1 MKGLV
6 CMRLKVNKS
15 KNSINYYIITDIKTK
30 QGKRST
36 KVFKKLGNEQEILK
50 ISDGLSPLEWA
61 KKQLEIV
68 NKQLEEKNLKIT
80 AEFVQSNIIDQDRQL
95 IFNCGYLFLQD
106 IYYSLGLD
114 KICNDISDKYRI
126 KYDLNSVLANLIYTR
141 IIEPSSKLSAFETAK
156 SFLEQP
162 NFELQNIYRALEI
175 ISKETEN
182 IEASVYKNSLNVVNR
197 NTKIL
202 YYDCTNYFFEI
213 EEAEGIKQYGK
224 NKENRP
230 LPIVQM
236 GLFMD
241 GDGFPLAFVID
252 SGNTNEQITLKP
264 LEKQIIKDF
273 ELSKFV
279 VCTDAGLASHEN
291 RIFNNIQDRSFIVT
305 QSLKKI
311 KGHLKDWALS
321 KEDWHK
327 LNSNKL
333 INLNDIDNSSS
344 NEEIYYKERWINE
357 NGLEQRLIVSY
368 SPKYAAY
375 QKNLRT
381 NQIERAKNLINNP
394 TTISKNRQNDPKRF
408 IKFSSI
414 TNDGEIAEKKV
425 FSLNQSAIDNEAMFD
440 GFYAV
445 CTTLED
451 DISEIIKVNK
461 RRWEIEESFRILKS
475 DFKARPVYLKR
486 DDRIKAHFTTC
497 FLALLIYRILEHKLG
512 EKYTSSKIIDTLR
525 NMNMMKLDGVG
536 YIPTYTRTSLTDDL
550 HKVFKF
556 RTDHEITILKD
567 MKKILNSTKKQEK
580 SRIFQ

>member
-1 MKGLV
+1 
-6 CMRLKVNKS
+6 MRLKVNKS
-15 KNSINYYIITDIKTK
+15 KNSINYYIITDTKTK
-30 QGKRST
+30 DGKRST

-50 ISDGLSPLEWA
+50 ISNGESPLEWA
-61 KKQLEIV
+61 KKQVDIV
-68 NKQLEEKNLKIT
+68 NKQIEEKTLKIT
-80 AEFVQSNIIDQDRQL
+80 AEFSQSNLIEENKQL
-95 IFNCGYLFLQD
+95 SFNCGYLFLQD

-114 KICNDISDKYRI
+114 KICNVISDKYRI
-126 KYDLNSVLANLIYTR
+126 KYNLNSILSNLIYTR

-156 SFLEQP
+156 TFLEQP
-162 NFELQNIYRALEI
+162 DFELQNIYRALGI
-175 ISKETEN
+175 IANETEN
-182 IEASVYKNSLNVVNR
+182 IESAVYKNSLNVVNR
-197 NTKIL
+197 NTKVL

-224 NKENRP
+224 SKENRP

-252 SGNTNEQITLKP
+252 SGNTNEQVTLKP

-279 VCTDAGLASHEN
+279 VCTDAGLASIEN
-291 RIFNNIQDRSFIVT
+291 RKFNEVQDRSFIVT

-311 KGHLKDWALS
+311 KGHLKEWALS
-321 KEDWHK
+321 KDGWHK
-327 LNSNKL
+327 LNSKKI

-344 NEEIYYKERWINE
+344 NEEIFYKERWINE
-357 NGLEQRLIVSY
+357 NGLSQRLIVSY

-375 QKNLRT
+375 QKAVRNS
-381 NQIERAKNLINNP
+381 QVERAQKLINNP
-394 TTISKNRQNDPKRF
+394 SSVSRNRQNDPKRF
-408 IKFSSI
+408 IKSTSV
-414 TNDGEIAEKKV
+414 TSDGEVADKKV
-425 FSLNQSAIDNEAMFD
+425 LALNQSAIDSESAFD

-497 FLALLIYRILEHKLG
+497 FLALLIYRILEHKLNG
-512 EKYTSSKIIDTLR
+512 KFTSSQIINTLR
-525 NMNMMKLDGVG
+525 NMNLRNLDGVG
-536 YIPTYTRTSLTDDL
+536 FIPTYTRTPVTNAL
-550 HKVFKF
+550 HSTFKF
-556 RTDHEITILKD
+556 RTDTEITTLKE
-567 MKKILNSTKKQEK
+567 MKKILNLTKK
-580 SRIFQ
+580 

>member
-1 MKGLV
+1 
-6 CMRLKVNKS
+6 MRLSLVKS
-15 KNSINYYIITDIKTK
+15 KNAIQFYVIKSFRNSNGKNTSKIIE
-30 QGKRST
+30 
-36 KVFKKLGNEQEILK
+36 KLGN
-50 ISDGLSPLEWA
+50 LEEVTKKANGQDPVQWA
-61 KKQLEIV
+61 KEYINTLNEK
-68 NKQLEEKNLKIT
+68 EKNESLDIIAKFSPSTQIPKD
-80 AEFVQSNIIDQDRQL
+80 VQNSYNG
-95 IFNCGYLFLQD
+95 GYLFLQD

-114 KICNDISDKYRI
+114 KICNDISAKYRI

-224 NKENRP
+224 SKENRP

-252 SGNTNEQITLKP
+252 SGNTNEQVTLKP

-375 QKNLRT
+375 QKNLRA

-394 TTISKNRQNDPKRF
+394 STISKNRQNDPKRF
-408 IKFSSI
+408 IKSSSI

>member
-1 MKGLV
+1 
-6 CMRLKVNKS
+6 MRLKVNKS

-30 QGKRST
+30 DGKRST

-50 ISDGLSPLEWA
+50 ISNGESPLEWA
-61 KKQLEIV
+61 KKQVDIV
-68 NKQLEEKNLKIT
+68 NKQIEEKTLKIT
-80 AEFVQSNIIDQDRQL
+80 AEFSQSNLIEENKQL
-95 IFNCGYLFLQD
+95 SFNCGYLFLQD
-106 IYYSLGLD
+106 IYYSLGLG
-114 KICNDISDKYRI
+114 KICNVISDKYRI
-126 KYDLNSVLANLIYTR
+126 KYNLNSILSNLIYTR

-156 SFLEQP
+156 TFLEQP
-162 NFELQNIYRALEI
+162 DFELQNIYRALGI
-175 ISKETEN
+175 IANETEN
-182 IEASVYKNSLNVVNR
+182 IESAVYKNSLNVVNR
-197 NTKIL
+197 NTKVL

-252 SGNTNEQITLKP
+252 SGNTNEQVTLKP

-279 VCTDAGLASHEN
+279 VCTDAGLASREN
-291 RIFNNIQDRSFIVT
+291 RIFNNIQERSFIVT

-311 KGHLKDWALS
+311 KGHLKDWALD
-321 KEDWHK
+321 KDGWHK
-327 LNSNKL
+327 LNSKKL
-333 INLNDIDNSSS
+333 VNLNDIDNSSS
-344 NEEIYYKERWINE
+344 SEEIYYKERWINE
-357 NGLEQRLIVSY
+357 NDLSQRLIVSY

-375 QKNLRT
+375 QRSVRT
-381 NQIERAKNLINNP
+381 SQIERALKLINNP
-394 TTISKNRQNDPKRF
+394 SSVSRNRQNDPKRF
-408 IKFSSI
+408 VKSASV
-414 TNDGEIAEKKV
+414 TADGEIADKRV
-425 FSLNQSAIDNEAMFD
+425 LSLNQDAIDNEAMFD

-497 FLALLIYRILEHKLG
+497 FLALLIYRILEHKLD
-512 EKYTSSKIIDTLR
+512 EKYTSSKIIQTLR
-525 NMNMMKLDGVG
+525 DMNFFKKEGCG
-536 YIPTYTRTSLTDDL
+536 YAPTYMRTDLTDSI
-550 HKVFKF
+550 HEVFKF
-556 RTDHEITILKD
+556 RTDIE
-567 MKKILNSTKKQEK
+567 MVSFSMMRKIFKQTKNH
-580 SRIFQ
+580 

>member
-6 CMRLKVNKS
+6 LMRLKVNKS
-15 KNSINYYIITDIKTK
+15 KNSINYYIITDTKTK
-30 QGKRST
+30 DGKRTT

-50 ISDGLSPLEWA
+50 ISNGESPLEWA
-61 KKQLEIV
+61 KKQVDIV
-68 NKQLEEKNLKIT
+68 NKQIEEKTLKIT
-80 AEFVQSNIIDQDRQL
+80 AEFSQSNLIEENKQL
-95 IFNCGYLFLQD
+95 SFNCGYLFLQD

-114 KICNDISDKYRI
+114 KICNVISDKYRI
-126 KYDLNSVLANLIYTR
+126 KYNLNSILSNLIYTR

-156 SFLEQP
+156 TFLEQP
-162 NFELQNIYRALEI
+162 DFELQNIYRAVGI
-175 ISKETEN
+175 IANETEN
-182 IEASVYKNSLNVVNR
+182 IESAVYKNSLNVVNR

-224 NKENRP
+224 SKENRP

-252 SGNTNEQITLKP
+252 SGNTNEQVTLKP

-279 VCTDAGLASHEN
+279 VCTDAGLASIEN
-291 RIFNNIQDRSFIVT
+291 RKFNEVQDRSFIVT

-311 KGHLKDWALS
+311 KGHLKEWALS
-321 KEDWHK
+321 EDGWHK
-327 LNSNKL
+327 LNSKKI

-344 NEEIYYKERWINE
+344 NEEIFYKERWINE
-357 NGLEQRLIVSY
+357 NGLSQRLIVSY

-375 QKNLRT
+375 QKAVRNS
-381 NQIERAKNLINNP
+381 QVERAQKLINNP
-394 TTISKNRQNDPKRF
+394 SSVSRNRQNDPKRF
-408 IKFSSI
+408 IKSTSV
-414 TNDGEIAEKKV
+414 TRDGEVADKRV
-425 FSLNQSAIDNEAMFD
+425 LALNQSAIDSESAFD

-497 FLALLIYRILEHKLG
+497 FLALLIYRILEHKLNG
-512 EKYTSSKIIDTLR
+512 KFTSSQIINTLR
-525 NMNMMKLDGVG
+525 NMNLRNLDGVG
-536 YIPTYTRTSLTDDL
+536 FIPTYTRTPITNAL
-550 HKVFKF
+550 HTNFNF
-556 RTDHEITILKD
+556 RTDTEITTLKE
-567 MKKILNSTKKQEK
+567 MKKILNLTKK
-580 SRIFQ
+580 

>member
-1 MKGLV
+1 
-6 CMRLKVNKS
+6 MRLKVNKS
-15 KNSINYYIITDIKTK
+15 KNSINYYIITDTKTK
-30 QGKRST
+30 DGKRST

-50 ISDGLSPLEWA
+50 ISNGESPLEWA
-61 KKQLEIV
+61 KKQVDMV
-68 NKQLEEKNLKIT
+68 NKQIEEKTLKIT
-80 AEFVQSNIIDQDRQL
+80 AEFSQSNLIEENKQL
-95 IFNCGYLFLQD
+95 SFNCGYLFLQD

-114 KICNDISDKYRI
+114 KICNIISDKYRI
-126 KYDLNSVLANLIYTR
+126 KYNLNSILSNLIYTR

-156 SFLEQP
+156 TFLEQP
-162 NFELQNIYRALEI
+162 DFELQNIYRALGI
-175 ISKETEN
+175 IANETEN
-182 IEASVYKNSLNVVNR
+182 IESAVYKNSLNVVNR
-197 NTKIL
+197 NTKVL

-224 NKENRP
+224 SKENRP

-252 SGNTNEQITLKP
+252 SGNTNEQVTLKP

-279 VCTDAGLASHEN
+279 VCTDAGLASIEN
-291 RIFNNIQDRSFIVT
+291 RKFNEVQDRSFIVT

-311 KGHLKDWALS
+311 KGHLKEWALS
-321 KEDWHK
+321 KDGWHK
-327 LNSNKL
+327 LNSKKI

-344 NEEIYYKERWINE
+344 NEEIFYKERWINE
-357 NGLEQRLIVSY
+357 NGLSQRLIVSY

-375 QKNLRT
+375 QKAVRNS
-381 NQIERAKNLINNP
+381 QVERAQKLINTP
-394 TTISKNRQNDPKRF
+394 SSVSRNRQNDPKRF
-408 IKFSSI
+408 IKSTSL
-414 TNDGEIAEKKV
+414 TSDGEVADKKV
-425 FSLNQSAIDNEAMFD
+425 LALNQSAIDSESAFD

-461 RRWEIEESFRILKS
+461 RRWEIEESFRILKT

-497 FLALLIYRILEHKLG
+497 FLALLIYRILEHKLNN
-512 EKYTSSKIIDTLR
+512 KFTSSQIIDTLR
-525 NMNMMKLDGVG
+525 DMDLRELEGVG
-536 YIPTYTRTSLTDDL
+536 YIPTYKRTSITNAL
-550 HKVFKF
+550 HSTFKF
-556 RTDHEITILKD
+556 RTDTEITTLKE
-567 MKKILNSTKKQEK
+567 MKKILNLTKK
-580 SRIFQ
+580 

>member
-1 MKGLV
+1 
-6 CMRLKVNKS
+6 MRLKVNKS
-15 KNSINYYIITDIKTK
+15 KNSINYYIITDTKTK
-30 QGKRST
+30 DGKRST

-50 ISDGLSPLEWA
+50 ISNGESPLEWA
-61 KKQLEIV
+61 KKQVDIV
-68 NKQLEEKNLKIT
+68 NKQIEEKTLKIT
-80 AEFVQSNIIDQDRQL
+80 AEFSQSNLIEENKQL
-95 IFNCGYLFLQD
+95 SFNCGYLFLQD

-114 KICNDISDKYRI
+114 KICNVISDKYRI
-126 KYDLNSVLANLIYTR
+126 KYNLNSILSNLIYTR

-156 SFLEQP
+156 TFLEQP
-162 NFELQNIYRALEI
+162 DFELQNIYRALGI
-175 ISKETEN
+175 IANETED
-182 IEASVYKNSLNVVNR
+182 IESAVYKNSLNVVNR

-224 NKENRP
+224 SKENRP

-252 SGNTNEQITLKP
+252 SGNTNEQVTLKP

-279 VCTDAGLASHEN
+279 VCTDAGLASIEN
-291 RIFNNIQDRSFIVT
+291 RKFNEVQDRSFIVT

-311 KGHLKDWALS
+311 KGHLKEWALS
-321 KEDWHK
+321 KDGWHK
-327 LNSNKL
+327 LNSKKI
-333 INLNDIDNSSS
+333 INLNDINNSSS
-344 NEEIYYKERWINE
+344 NEEIFYKERWINE
-357 NGLEQRLIVSY
+357 NGLSQRLIVSY

-375 QKNLRT
+375 QKAVRNS
-381 NQIERAKNLINNP
+381 QVERAQKLINNP
-394 TTISKNRQNDPKRF
+394 SSVSRNRQNDPKRF
-408 IKFSSI
+408 IKSTSV
-414 TNDGEIAEKKV
+414 TRDGEVADKKV
-425 FSLNQSAIDNEAMFD
+425 LALNQSAIDSESAFD

-497 FLALLIYRILEHKLG
+497 FLALLIYRILEHKLNG
-512 EKYTSSKIIDTLR
+512 KFTSSQIINTLR
-525 NMNMMKLDGVG
+525 NMNLRNLEGVG
-536 YIPTYTRTSLTDDL
+536 FIPTYTRTPITNAL
-550 HKVFKF
+550 HTNFNF
-556 RTDHEITILKD
+556 RTDTEITTLKE
-567 MKKILNSTKKQEK
+567 MKKILNLTKK
-580 SRIFQ
+580 

>member
-1 MKGLV
+1 
-6 CMRLKVNKS
+6 MRLKVNKS
-15 KNSINYYIITDIKTK
+15 KNSINYYIITDTKTK
-30 QGKRST
+30 DGKRST

-50 ISDGLSPLEWA
+50 ISNGESPLEWA
-61 KKQLEIV
+61 KKQVDIV
-68 NKQLEEKNLKIT
+68 NKQIEEKTLKIT
-80 AEFVQSNIIDQDRQL
+80 AEFSQSNLIEENKQL
-95 IFNCGYLFLQD
+95 SFNCGYLFLQD

-114 KICNDISDKYRI
+114 KICNVISDKYRI
-126 KYDLNSVLANLIYTR
+126 KYNLNSILSNLIYTR

-156 SFLEQP
+156 TFLEQP
-162 NFELQNIYRALEI
+162 DFELQNIYRALGI
-175 ISKETEN
+175 IANETED
-182 IEASVYKNSLNVVNR
+182 IESAVYKNSLNVVNR

-224 NKENRP
+224 SKENRP

-252 SGNTNEQITLKP
+252 SGNTNEQVTLKP

-279 VCTDAGLASHEN
+279 VCTDAGLASIEN
-291 RIFNNIQDRSFIVT
+291 RKFNEVQDRSFIVT

-311 KGHLKDWALS
+311 KGHLKEWALS
-321 KEDWHK
+321 KDGWHK
-327 LNSNKL
+327 LNSKKI

-344 NEEIYYKERWINE
+344 NEEIFYKERWINE
-357 NGLEQRLIVSY
+357 NGLSQRLIVSY

-375 QKNLRT
+375 QKAVRNS
-381 NQIERAKNLINNP
+381 QVERAQKLINNP
-394 TTISKNRQNDPKRF
+394 SSVSRNRQNDPKRF
-408 IKFSSI
+408 IKSTSV
-414 TNDGEIAEKKV
+414 TRDGEVADKRV
-425 FSLNQSAIDNEAMFD
+425 LALNQSAIDSESAFD

-497 FLALLIYRILEHKLG
+497 FLALLIYRILEHKLNG
-512 EKYTSSKIIDTLR
+512 KFTSSQIINTLR
-525 NMNMMKLDGVG
+525 NMNLRNLDGVG
-536 YIPTYTRTSLTDDL
+536 FIPTYTRTPITNAL
-550 HKVFKF
+550 HTNFNF
-556 RTDHEITILKD
+556 RTDTEITTLKE
-567 MKKILNSTKKQEK
+567 MKKILNLTKNKK
-580 SRIFQ
+580 ITHF

>member
-1 MKGLV
+1 
-6 CMRLKVNKS
+6 MRLSLVKS
-15 KNSINYYIITDIKTK
+15 KNAIQFYVIKSFRNSNGKNTSKIIE
-30 QGKRST
+30 
-36 KVFKKLGNEQEILK
+36 KLGN
-50 ISDGLSPLEWA
+50 LEEVTKKANGQDPVQWA
-61 KKQLEIV
+61 KEYINTLNEK
-68 NKQLEEKNLKIT
+68 EKNESLDIIAKFSPSTQIPKD
-80 AEFVQSNIIDQDRQL
+80 VQNSYNG
-95 IFNCGYLFLQD
+95 GYLFLQD

-114 KICNDISDKYRI
+114 KICNDISAKYRI

-224 NKENRP
+224 SKENRP

-252 SGNTNEQITLKP
+252 SGNTNEQVTLKP

-497 FLALLIYRILEHKLG
+497 FLALLIYRILEHKLS
-512 EKYTSSKIIDTLR
+512 EKYTSSKMIQTLR
-525 NMNMMKLDGVG
+525 ELNFFQKDGCG
-536 YIPTYTRTSLTDDL
+536 YVPIYTRTDLTDEL
-550 HKVFKF
+550 HDIFGF
-556 RTDHEITILKD
+556 RTDTEVIPFSK
-567 MKKILNSTKKQEK
+567 MKKIFKQTKKH
-580 SRIFQ
+580 

>member
-1 MKGLV
+1 
-6 CMRLKVNKS
+6 MRLSLVKS
-15 KNSINYYIITDIKTK
+15 KNAIQFYVIKSFRNGNGKNTSKIIE
-30 QGKRST
+30 
-36 KVFKKLGNEQEILK
+36 KLGN
-50 ISDGLSPLEWA
+50 LEEVTKKANGQDPVQWA
-61 KKQLEIV
+61 KEYINTLNEK
-68 NKQLEEKNLKIT
+68 EKNESLDIIAKFSPSTQIPKD
-80 AEFVQSNIIDQDRQL
+80 VQNSYNG
-95 IFNCGYLFLQD
+95 GYLFLQD

-114 KICNDISDKYRI
+114 KICNDISAKYRI

-252 SGNTNEQITLKP
+252 SGNTNEQVTLKP

-375 QKNLRT
+375 QKNLRA

-394 TTISKNRQNDPKRF
+394 STISKNRQNDPKRF
-408 IKFSSI
+408 IKSSSI

-512 EKYTSSKIIDTLR
+512 EKYTSSKIIQTLR
-525 NMNMMKLDGVG
+525 ELNFFPKDGCG
-536 YIPTYTRTSLTDDL
+536 YVPIYTRTDLTDEL
-550 HKVFKF
+550 HDIFGF
-556 RTDHEITILKD
+556 RTDTEVIPFSK
-567 MKKILNSTKKQEK
+567 MKKIFKQTKKH
-580 SRIFQ
+580 

>member
-1 MKGLV
+1 
-6 CMRLKVNKS
+6 MRLKVNKS
-15 KNSINYYIITDIKTK
+15 KNSINYYIITDFKTK

-36 KVFKKLGNEQEILK
+36 KVFKKLGNENEILK
-50 ISDGLSPLEWA
+50 ISEGLLPLEWA
-61 KKQLEIV
+61 KKQLDIV
-68 NKQLEEKNLKIT
+68 NKQLQEKQLKVTADFYQSNPIEKNK
-80 AEFVQSNIIDQDRQL
+80 QL
-95 IFNCGYLFLQD
+95 TFNCGYLFLQD

-114 KICNDISDKYRI
+114 KICKDISGKYRI
-126 KYDLNSVLANLIYTR
+126 KYDLNSVLSNLIYTR
-141 IIEPSSKLSAFETAK
+141 IIDPSSKLSAFETAK
-156 SFLEQP
+156 TFLEQP

-175 ISKETEN
+175 IANETEF
-182 IEASVYKNSLNVVNR
+182 IESAVYKNSLNVIER
-197 NTKIL
+197 NTNIL

-241 GDGFPLAFVID
+241 GNGLPLAFVID
-252 SGNTNEQITLKP
+252 SGNTNEQVTLKP

-279 VCTDAGLASHEN
+279 VCTDAGLASREN
-291 RIFNNIQDRSFIVT
+291 RIFNNIQERSFIVT

-321 KEDWHK
+321 KEGWHK
-327 LNSNKL
+327 LNSKQL
-333 INLNDIDNSSS
+333 INLNNIDNSSS

-357 NGLEQRLIVSY
+357 NNLSQRLIVSY
-368 SPKYAAY
+368 SPKYATY
-375 QKNLRT
+375 QKNVR
-381 NQIERAKNLINNP
+381 NSQIERAQKLINNP
-394 TTISKNRQNDPKRF
+394 SSVDKNRQNDPKRF
-408 IKFSSI
+408 VKSSSI
-414 TNDGEIAEKKV
+414 TADGEIADKKV
-425 FSLNQSAIDNEAMFD
+425 LSLNQSAIDNEAMFD

-451 DISEIIKVNK
+451 DICNIIKINK

-497 FLALLIYRILEHKLG
+497 FLALLIYRILEHKLD
-512 EKYTSSKIIDTLR
+512 EKYTSSKIIKTLR
-525 NMNMMKLDGVG
+525 DMNLRELEGVG
-536 YIPTYTRTSLTDDL
+536 YIPTYTRTTITDDL
-550 HKVFKF
+550 HNVFNF
-556 RTDHEITILKD
+556 RTDNEITILKD
-567 MKKILNSTKKQEK
+567 INKIFKNIKNK
-580 SRIFQ
+580 

>member
-1 MKGLV
+1 
-6 CMRLKVNKS
+6 MRLKVNKS
-15 KNSINYYIITDIKTK
+15 KNSINYYIITDTKTK
-30 QGKRST
+30 DGKRTT

-50 ISDGLSPLEWA
+50 ISNGESPLEWA
-61 KKQLEIV
+61 KKQVDIV
-68 NKQLEEKNLKIT
+68 NKQIEEKTLKIT
-80 AEFVQSNIIDQDRQL
+80 AEFSQSNLIEENKQL
-95 IFNCGYLFLQD
+95 SFNCGYLFLQD

-114 KICNDISDKYRI
+114 KICNVISDKYRI
-126 KYDLNSVLANLIYTR
+126 KYNLNSILSNLIYTR

-156 SFLEQP
+156 TFLEQP
-162 NFELQNIYRALEI
+162 DFELQNIYRALGI
-175 ISKETEN
+175 IANETEN
-182 IEASVYKNSLNVVNR
+182 IESAVYKNSLNVVNR

-224 NKENRP
+224 SKENRP

-252 SGNTNEQITLKP
+252 SGNTNEQVTLKP

-279 VCTDAGLASHEN
+279 VCTDAGLASIEN
-291 RIFNNIQDRSFIVT
+291 RKFNEVQDRSFIVT

-311 KGHLKDWALS
+311 KGHLKEWALS
-321 KEDWHK
+321 EDGWHK
-327 LNSNKL
+327 LNSKKI

-344 NEEIYYKERWINE
+344 NEEIFYKERWINE
-357 NGLEQRLIVSY
+357 NGLSQRLIVSY

-375 QKNLRT
+375 QKAVRNS
-381 NQIERAKNLINNP
+381 QVERAQKLINNP
-394 TTISKNRQNDPKRF
+394 SSVSRNRQNDPKRF
-408 IKFSSI
+408 IKSTSV
-414 TNDGEIAEKKV
+414 TRDGEVADKRV
-425 FSLNQSAIDNEAMFD
+425 LALNQSAIDSESAFD

-497 FLALLIYRILEHKLG
+497 FLALLIYRILEHKLNG
-512 EKYTSSKIIDTLR
+512 KFTSSQIINTLR
-525 NMNMMKLDGVG
+525 NMNLRNLDGVG
-536 YIPTYTRTSLTDDL
+536 FIPTYTRTPITNAL
-550 HKVFKF
+550 HTNFNF
-556 RTDHEITILKD
+556 RTDTEITTLKE
-567 MKKILNSTKKQEK
+567 MKKILNLTKK
-580 SRIFQ
+580 

>member
-1 MKGLV
+1 
-6 CMRLKVNKS
+6 MRLKVNKS
-15 KNSINYYIITDIKTK
+15 KNSINYYIITDFKTK

-36 KVFKKLGNEQEILK
+36 KVFKKLGNEKEILK
-50 ISDGLSPLEWA
+50 ISEGLAPLEWA
-61 KKQLEIV
+61 KKQLDIV
-68 NKQLEEKNLKIT
+68 NKQLQEKQLKVTADFYQSNPIEKNK
-80 AEFVQSNIIDQDRQL
+80 QL
-95 IFNCGYLFLQD
+95 SFNCGYLFLQN
-106 IYYSLGLD
+106 IYYSLGLN
-114 KICNDISDKYRI
+114 KICKDISDKYRI
-126 KYDLNSVLANLIYTR
+126 KYDLNSILSNLIYTR

-156 SFLEQP
+156 TFLEQP
-162 NFELQNIYRALEI
+162 NFQLQNIYRALEI
-175 ISKETEN
+175 IANETEF
-182 IEASVYKNSLNVVNR
+182 IESAVYKNSLNVVER
-197 NTKIL
+197 NTNIL

-241 GDGFPLAFVID
+241 GNGFPLAFVID
-252 SGNTNEQITLKP
+252 SGNTNEQVTLKP

-279 VCTDAGLASHEN
+279 VCTDAGLASREN
-291 RIFNNIQDRSFIVT
+291 RIFNNIQERSFIVT

-321 KEDWHK
+321 KEGWHK
-327 LNSNKL
+327 LNSKQL

-357 NGLEQRLIVSY
+357 NNLSQRLIVSY

-375 QKNLRT
+375 QKNVR
-381 NQIERAKNLINNP
+381 NSQIERAQKLINNP
-394 TTISKNRQNDPKRF
+394 SSVDKSRQNDPKRF
-408 IKFSSI
+408 VKSSSI
-414 TNDGEIAEKKV
+414 TADGEIADKKV
-425 FSLNQSAIDNEAMFD
+425 LSLNQSAIDNEAMFD

-451 DISEIIKVNK
+451 DISNIIKINK

-512 EKYTSSKIIDTLR
+512 EKYTSSKIIKTLR
-525 NMNMMKLDGVG
+525 DMNLRELEGVG
-536 YIPTYTRTSLTDDL
+536 YIPTYTRTTITDDL
-550 HKVFKF
+550 HNVFNF
-556 RTDHEITILKD
+556 RTDNEITILKD
-567 MKKILNSTKKQEK
+567 INKIFKNIKNK
-580 SRIFQ
+580 

>member
-1 MKGLV
+1 
-6 CMRLKVNKS
+6 MRLSLVKS
-15 KNSINYYIITDIKTK
+15 KNATQFYVIKSFRDSNGKNTSKIIE
-30 QGKRST
+30 
-36 KVFKKLGNEQEILK
+36 KLGNLEEVTKKANGQDPI
-50 ISDGLSPLEWA
+50 EWA
-61 KKQLEIV
+61 KKYIQILNE
-68 NKQLEEKNLKIT
+68 KEKNESL
-80 AEFVQSNIIDQDRQL
+80 VIIAKFSPSTQIPKDIQ
-95 IFNCGYLFLQD
+95 NSYNGGYLFLQD

-114 KICNDISDKYRI
+114 KICQDISDKYRI
-126 KYDLNSVLANLIYTR
+126 KYDLNSVLSNLIYTR

-175 ISKETEN
+175 ISKETEY
-182 IEASVYKNSLNVVNR
+182 IESAVYKNSLNVVDR

-213 EEAEGIKQYGK
+213 EEAEGLKQYGK

-241 GDGFPLAFVID
+241 GNGFPLAFVID
-252 SGNTNEQITLKP
+252 SGNTNEQVTLKP

-279 VCTDAGLASHEN
+279 VCTDAGLASREN
-291 RIFNNIQDRSFIVT
+291 RIFNNIQERSFIVT

-311 KGHLKDWALS
+311 KGHLKDWALD
-321 KEDWHK
+321 KNGWHK
-327 LNSNKL
+327 LNSKKS
-333 INLNDIDNSSS
+333 INLNDINNSSS
-344 NEEIYYKERWINE
+344 NEEVYYKERWINE
-357 NGLEQRLIVSY
+357 NDLSQRLIVSY

-375 QKNLRT
+375 QKSVRNS
-381 NQIERAKNLINNP
+381 QIERAQKLINSP
-394 TTISKNRQNDPKRF
+394 SSVDKNRQNDPKRF
-408 IKFSSI
+408 VKSASV
-414 TNDGEIAEKKV
+414 TADGEIADKKV
-425 FSLNQSAIDNEAMFD
+425 LSLNQSAIDNEAMFD

-451 DISEIIKVNK
+451 DISDIIKVNK

-512 EKYTSSKIIDTLR
+512 EKYTSGKIIKTLKD
-525 NMNMMKLDGVG
+525 MSFFKKEGCG
-536 YIPTYTRTSLTDDL
+536 YAPTYMRTDLTDSL
-550 HKVFKF
+550 HETFKF
-556 RTDHEITILKD
+556 RTDIEMVSFSM
-567 MKKILNSTKKQEK
+567 MKKIFKQTKNH
-580 SRIFQ
+580 

>member
-1 MKGLV
+1 
-6 CMRLKVNKS
+6 MRLSLVKS
-15 KNSINYYIITDIKTK
+15 KNAIQFYVIKSFRNSNGKNTSKIIE
-30 QGKRST
+30 
-36 KVFKKLGNEQEILK
+36 KLGN
-50 ISDGLSPLEWA
+50 LEEVTKKANGQDPVQWA
-61 KKQLEIV
+61 KEYINTLNEK
-68 NKQLEEKNLKIT
+68 EKNESLDIIAKFSPSTQIPKD
-80 AEFVQSNIIDQDRQL
+80 VQNSYNG
-95 IFNCGYLFLQD
+95 GYLFLQD

-114 KICNDISDKYRI
+114 KICNDISAKYRI

-252 SGNTNEQITLKP
+252 SGNTNEQVTLKP

-375 QKNLRT
+375 QKNLRA

-394 TTISKNRQNDPKRF
+394 STISKNRQNDPKRF
-408 IKFSSI
+408 IKSSSI

-497 FLALLIYRILEHKLG
+497 FLALLIYRILEHKLS
-512 EKYTSSKIIDTLR
+512 EKYTSSKMIQTLR
-525 NMNMMKLDGVG
+525 ELNFFQKDGCG
-536 YIPTYTRTSLTDDL
+536 YVPIYTRTDLTDEL
-550 HKVFKF
+550 HDIFGF
-556 RTDHEITILKD
+556 RTDTEVIPFSK
-567 MKKILNSTKKQEK
+567 MKKIFKQTKKH
-580 SRIFQ
+580 

>member
-1 MKGLV
+1 
-6 CMRLKVNKS
+6 MRLSLVKS
-15 KNSINYYIITDIKTK
+15 KNAIQFYVIKSFRDSNGKNTSKIIE
-30 QGKRST
+30 
-36 KVFKKLGNEQEILK
+36 KLGN
-50 ISDGLSPLEWA
+50 LEEVTKKANGQDPVQWA
-61 KKQLEIV
+61 KEYIDTLNEK
-68 NKQLEEKNLKIT
+68 EKNESLDIIAKFSPSI
-80 AEFVQSNIIDQDRQL
+80 QIPKNIQ
-95 IFNCGYLFLQD
+95 NSYNGGYLFLQD

-114 KICNDISDKYRI
+114 KICNDISAKYRI

-182 IEASVYKNSLNVVNR
+182 IEDSVYKNSLNVVNR

-252 SGNTNEQITLKP
+252 SGNTNEQVTLKP

-497 FLALLIYRILEHKLG
+497 FLALLIYRILEHKLEG
-512 EKYTSSKIIDTLR
+512 KYTSSKIIQTLR
-525 NMNMMKLDGVG
+525 DLNFFQKDGCG
-536 YIPTYTRTSLTDDL
+536 YVPIYTRTDLTDEL
-550 HKVFKF
+550 HDIFGF
-556 RTDHEITILKD
+556 RTDTEVIPFSK
-567 MKKILNSTKKQEK
+567 MKKIFKQTKKH
-580 SRIFQ
+580 

>member
-1 MKGLV
+1 
-6 CMRLKVNKS
+6 MRLKVNKS

-36 KVFKKLGNEQEILK
+36 KVFKKLGNEQDILK
-50 ISDGLSPLEWA
+50 ISNGIPPLEWA
-61 KKQLEIV
+61 NKQLEIV
-68 NKQLEEKNLKIT
+68 NKQVQEKSLKIT
-80 AEFVQSNIIDQDRQL
+80 ADFSQSNIIEKNKQFS
-95 IFNCGYLFLQD
+95 FNCGYLFLQD

-408 IKFSSI
+408 IKSSCI
-414 TNDGEIAEKKV
+414 TNDGEIADKKV
-425 FSLNQSAIDNEAMFD
+425 FSLNQSAIDKEAIFD

>member
-1 MKGLV
+1 
-6 CMRLKVNKS
+6 MRLSLVKS
-15 KNSINYYIITDIKTK
+15 KNAIQFYVIKSFRDSNGKNTSKIIE
-30 QGKRST
+30 
-36 KVFKKLGNEQEILK
+36 KLGN
-50 ISDGLSPLEWA
+50 LEEVTKKANGQDPVQWA
-61 KKQLEIV
+61 KEYIDTLNEK
-68 NKQLEEKNLKIT
+68 EKNESLDIIAKFSPSI
-80 AEFVQSNIIDQDRQL
+80 QIPKNIQ
-95 IFNCGYLFLQD
+95 NSYNGGYLFLQD

-114 KICNDISDKYRI
+114 KICNNISDKYRI

-252 SGNTNEQITLKP
+252 SGNTNEQVTLKP

-311 KGHLKDWALS
+311 KRHLKDWALS

-408 IKFSSI
+408 IKSSSI

-497 FLALLIYRILEHKLG
+497 FLALLIYRILEHKLEG
-512 EKYTSSKIIDTLR
+512 KYTSSKIIQTLR
-525 NMNMMKLDGVG
+525 DLNFFQKDGCG
-536 YIPTYTRTSLTDDL
+536 YVPIYTRTDLTDGL
-550 HKVFKF
+550 HNIFGF
-556 RTDHEITILKD
+556 RTDTEVIPFNK
-567 MKKILNSTKKQEK
+567 MKKIFRQTKKH
-580 SRIFQ
+580 

>member
-1 MKGLV
+1 
-6 CMRLKVNKS
+6 MRLKVNKS
-15 KNSINYYIITDIKTK
+15 KNSINYYIITDTKTK
-30 QGKRST
+30 DGKRST

-50 ISDGLSPLEWA
+50 ISNGESPLEWA
-61 KKQLEIV
+61 KKQVDIV
-68 NKQLEEKNLKIT
+68 NKQIEEKTLKIT
-80 AEFVQSNIIDQDRQL
+80 AEFSQSNLIEENKQL
-95 IFNCGYLFLQD
+95 SFNCGYLFLQD

-114 KICNDISDKYRI
+114 KICNVISDKYRI
-126 KYDLNSVLANLIYTR
+126 KYNLNSILSNLIYTR

-156 SFLEQP
+156 TFLEQP
-162 NFELQNIYRALEI
+162 DFELQNIYRALGI
-175 ISKETEN
+175 IANETEN
-182 IEASVYKNSLNVVNR
+182 IESAVYKNSLNVVNR

-224 NKENRP
+224 SKENRP

-252 SGNTNEQITLKP
+252 SGNTNEQVTLKP

-279 VCTDAGLASHEN
+279 VCTDAGLASIEN
-291 RIFNNIQDRSFIVT
+291 RKFNEVQDRSFIVT

-311 KGHLKDWALS
+311 KGHLKEWALS
-321 KEDWHK
+321 KDGWHK
-327 LNSNKL
+327 LNSKKI

-344 NEEIYYKERWINE
+344 NEEIFYKERWINE
-357 NGLEQRLIVSY
+357 NGLSQRLIVSY

-375 QKNLRT
+375 QKAVRNS
-381 NQIERAKNLINNP
+381 QVERAQKLINNP
-394 TTISKNRQNDPKRF
+394 SSVSRNRQNDPKRF
-408 IKFSSI
+408 IKSTSV
-414 TNDGEIAEKKV
+414 TRDGEVADKRV
-425 FSLNQSAIDNEAMFD
+425 LALNQSAIDSESAFD

-497 FLALLIYRILEHKLG
+497 FLALLIYRILEHKLNG
-512 EKYTSSKIIDTLR
+512 KFTSSQIINTLR
-525 NMNMMKLDGVG
+525 NMNLRNLEGVG
-536 YIPTYTRTSLTDDL
+536 FIPTYTRTPITNAL
-550 HKVFKF
+550 HTNFNF
-556 RTDHEITILKD
+556 RTDTEITTLKE
-567 MKKILNSTKKQEK
+567 MKKILNLTKK
-580 SRIFQ
+580 

>member
-1 MKGLV
+1 
-6 CMRLKVNKS
+6 MRLSLVKS
-15 KNSINYYIITDIKTK
+15 KNAIQFYVIKSFRNSNGKNTSKIIE
-30 QGKRST
+30 
-36 KVFKKLGNEQEILK
+36 KLGN
-50 ISDGLSPLEWA
+50 LEEVTKKANGQDPVQWA
-61 KKQLEIV
+61 KEYINTLNEK
-68 NKQLEEKNLKIT
+68 EKNESLDIIAKFSPSTQIPKD
-80 AEFVQSNIIDQDRQL
+80 VQNSYNG
-95 IFNCGYLFLQD
+95 GYLFLQD

-114 KICNDISDKYRI
+114 KICNDISAKYRI

-252 SGNTNEQITLKP
+252 SGNTNEQVTLKP

-375 QKNLRT
+375 QKNLRA

-394 TTISKNRQNDPKRF
+394 STISKNRQNDPKRF
-408 IKFSSI
+408 IKSSSI

-497 FLALLIYRILEHKLG
+497 FLALLIYRILEHKLQD
-512 EKYTSSKIIDTLR
+512 KYTSCEIIKTLR
-525 NMNMMKLDGVG
+525 NMNLRELEGVG
-536 YIPTYTRTSLTDDL
+536 YIPAYTRTSLTDEL

-556 RTDHEITILKD
+556 RTDYEITTLKD
-567 MKKILNSTKKQEK
+567 MKKNFYSTKKK
-580 SRIFQ
+580 

>member
-1 MKGLV
+1 
-6 CMRLKVNKS
+6 MRLKVNKS

-36 KVFKKLGNEQEILK
+36 KVFKKLGNEQDILK
-50 ISDGLSPLEWA
+50 ISNGIPPLEWA
-61 KKQLEIV
+61 NKQLEIV
-68 NKQLEEKNLKIT
+68 NKQVQEKSLKIT
-80 AEFVQSNIIDQDRQL
+80 ADFSQSNIIEKNKQFS
-95 IFNCGYLFLQD
+95 FNCGYLFLQD

-497 FLALLIYRILEHKLG
+497 FLALLIYRILEHKLS
-512 EKYTSSKIIDTLR
+512 EKYTSSKMIQTLR
-525 NMNMMKLDGVG
+525 ELNFFQKDGCG
-536 YIPTYTRTSLTDDL
+536 YVPIYTRTDLTDEL
-550 HKVFKF
+550 HDIFGF
-556 RTDHEITILKD
+556 RTDTEVIPFSK
-567 MKKILNSTKKQEK
+567 MKKIFKQTKKH
-580 SRIFQ
+580 

>member
-1 MKGLV
+1 
-6 CMRLKVNKS
+6 MRLSLVKS
-15 KNSINYYIITDIKTK
+15 KNAIQFYVIKSFRNSNGKNTSKIIE
-30 QGKRST
+30 
-36 KVFKKLGNEQEILK
+36 KLGN
-50 ISDGLSPLEWA
+50 LEEVTKKANGQDPVQWA
-61 KKQLEIV
+61 KEYINTLNEK
-68 NKQLEEKNLKIT
+68 EKNESLDIIAKFSPSTQIPKD
-80 AEFVQSNIIDQDRQL
+80 VQNSYNG
-95 IFNCGYLFLQD
+95 GYLFLQD

-114 KICNDISDKYRI
+114 KICNDISAKYRI

-252 SGNTNEQITLKP
+252 SGNTNEQVTLKP

-375 QKNLRT
+375 QKNLRA

-394 TTISKNRQNDPKRF
+394 STISKNRQNDPKRF
-408 IKFSSI
+408 IKSSSI

-497 FLALLIYRILEHKLG
+497 FLALLIYRILEHKLS
-512 EKYTSSKIIDTLR
+512 EKYTSSKIIQTLR
-525 NMNMMKLDGVG
+525 ELNFFQKDGCG
-536 YIPTYTRTSLTDDL
+536 YVPIYTRTDLTDEL
-550 HKVFKF
+550 HDIFGF
-556 RTDHEITILKD
+556 RTDTEVIPFSK
-567 MKKILNSTKKQEK
+567 MKKIFKQTKKH
-580 SRIFQ
+580 

>member
-1 MKGLV
+1 
-6 CMRLKVNKS
+6 MRLKVNKS
-15 KNSINYYIITDIKTK
+15 KNSINYYIITDTKTK
-30 QGKRST
+30 DGKRTT

-50 ISDGLSPLEWA
+50 ISNGESPLEWA
-61 KKQLEIV
+61 KKQVDIV
-68 NKQLEEKNLKIT
+68 NKQIEEKTLKIT
-80 AEFVQSNIIDQDRQL
+80 AEFSQSNLIEENKQL
-95 IFNCGYLFLQD
+95 SFNCGYLFLQD

-114 KICNDISDKYRI
+114 KICNVISDKYRI
-126 KYDLNSVLANLIYTR
+126 KYNLNSILSNLIYTR

-156 SFLEQP
+156 TFLEQP
-162 NFELQNIYRALEI
+162 DFELQNIYRALGI
-175 ISKETEN
+175 IANETED
-182 IEASVYKNSLNVVNR
+182 IESAVYKNSLNVVNR

-224 NKENRP
+224 SKENRP

-252 SGNTNEQITLKP
+252 SGNTNEQVTLKP

-279 VCTDAGLASHEN
+279 VCTDAGLASIEN
-291 RIFNNIQDRSFIVT
+291 RKFNEVQDRSFIVT

-311 KGHLKDWALS
+311 KGHLKEWALS
-321 KEDWHK
+321 KDGWHK
-327 LNSNKL
+327 LNSKKI

-344 NEEIYYKERWINE
+344 NEEIFYKERWINE
-357 NGLEQRLIVSY
+357 NGLSQRLIVSY

-375 QKNLRT
+375 QKAVRNS
-381 NQIERAKNLINNP
+381 QVERAQKLINNP
-394 TTISKNRQNDPKRF
+394 SSVSRNRQNDPKRF
-408 IKFSSI
+408 IKSTSV
-414 TNDGEIAEKKV
+414 TRDGEVADKRV
-425 FSLNQSAIDNEAMFD
+425 LALNQSAIDSESAFD

-497 FLALLIYRILEHKLG
+497 FLALLIYRILEHKLNG
-512 EKYTSSKIIDTLR
+512 KFTSSQIINTLR
-525 NMNMMKLDGVG
+525 NMNLRNLEGVG
-536 YIPTYTRTSLTDDL
+536 FIPTYTRTPITNAL
-550 HKVFKF
+550 HTNFNF
-556 RTDHEITILKD
+556 RTDTEITTLKE
-567 MKKILNSTKKQEK
+567 MKKILNLTKK
-580 SRIFQ
+580 